1 MSNWSEVGIQCGKKV
16 YEKLEEV
23 FLEFPQEKPNL
34 EKELSDG
41 SRLLYWDAIKWYA
54 RTPFVEKI
62 NQVFRSFDENIPE
75 DDVSCNYRM
84 VVRSDAGEEQDVW
97 NGDETP
103 FTDLYIKGICLPET
117 EKEWVLLSA
126 NSVNTEIGMSTFV
139 LREAAEKQM
148 YEEIKKCT
156 GGEVPIGT
164 TCGKISF
171 PEGNISF
178 CISLANGDQYYWQIK
193 KIRS

>member
-23 FLEFPQEKPNL
+23 FLEFPQEKPKL

-103 FTDLYIKGICLPET
+103 FTDLDIKGICLPET

-126 NSVNTEIGMSTFV
+126 NNVNTEIGMSSFA
-139 LREAAEKQM
+139 LRKDAEKQM
-148 YEEIKKCT
+148 REEIQKFT
-156 GGEVPIGT
+156 GSEVSVDDSG
-164 TCGKISF
+164 GSIS
-171 PEGNISF
+171 
-178 CISLANGDQYYWQIK
+178 CANGDMYYWQI
-193 KIRS
+193 RRNCL

>member
-16 YEKLEEV
+16 YERVEEV

-34 EKELSDG
+34 EKNLSDG
-41 SRLLYWDAIKWYA
+41 SKLMYWDAIKWYT
-54 RTPFVEKI
+54 RMPFVEKI
-62 NQVFRSFDENIPE
+62 NQVFQSFNENILE
-75 DDVSCNYRM
+75 DDISCNYRM

-126 NSVNTEIGMSTFV
+126 NNVNTEIGMSTFV
-139 LREAAEKQM
+139 LREDAEKQM
-148 YEEIKKCT
+148 HEEIQKIA
-156 GGEVPIGT
+156 GGAVSVDDSGGSVS
-164 TCGKISF
+164 CV
-171 PEGNISF
+171 
-178 CISLANGDQYYWQIK
+178 NGDLYYWRIE
-193 KIRS
+193 RNYL